1 MELARIGLS
10 NSKNSDALSR
20 KKETAAA
27 HVDTAHTNGRGHSDS
42 AGFSALAREIV
53 RAAAEKK
60 KALLSERPQLDNKL
74 SETPD
79 SGSSISSED
88 IRSDIEKLV
97 NSARESSG
105 KTSGTKTD
113 PVTDT
118 VKDTVS
124 VKTDE
129 KKEPQKTIAEMVKEQ
144 TEKID
149 KLFANKEYDKNND
162 KKLID
167 IRAKIRQGKTL
178 SPYEQQ
184 YLASK
189 DPDSY
194 KSFQQID
201 SARKMFRCTLNSCR
215 TKDDVI
221 SMRLSN
227 ALSALSEYKKAI
239 RKGDSGDAI
248 IGMNAAFE
256 SEFRSYSNSAGFKK
270 LPTAAECNK
279 FDRDLAKARKF
290 EQEKRL
296 EKRRLAA
303 KKYKKKKSVKTPGD
317 GKRTVSQVLSDPT
330 SKKVLA
336 SRAKQTYCTC
346 SMNYNVSRKMN
357 SKA

>member
-1 MELARIGLS
+1 M
-10 NSKNSDALSR
+10 ALSR
-20 KKETAAA
+20 IGSVSTCAFSQKNVGITCESFSQ
-27 HVDTAHTNGRGHSDS
+27 TNGRSHSDS

-53 RAAAEKK
+53 RKAAEKK
-60 KALLSERPQLDNKL
+60 KAFLSECPKPDNKPADT
-74 SETPD
+74 SCGN
-79 SGSSISSED
+79 SFVSSDEFKAAIED
-88 IRSDIEKLV
+88 IKKNAAENAPETSD
-97 NSARESSG
+97 
-105 KTSGTKTD
+105 TKTE
-113 PVTDT
+113 T
-118 VKDTVS
+118 VESTVS
-124 VKTDE
+124 EPVKNDE
-129 KKEPQKTIAEMVKEQ
+129 KKDPQKTIAEMVKEQ
-144 TEKID
+144 IEKID
-149 KLFANKEYDKNND
+149 SLFAEKDYDKNND
-162 KKLID
+162 RKLID
-167 IRAKIRQGKTL
+167 IRAKIRQGRTL

-201 SARKMFRCTLNSCR
+201 SARKMFRCSLNSCR

-227 ALSALSEYKKAI
+227 ALTALSEYKKAI

-248 IGMNAAFE
+248 VGLNAAFE
-256 SEFRSYSNSAGFKK
+256 NELRDYSKTSGFKS

-279 FDRDLAKARKF
+279 FDKDIAKARKY

-303 KKYKKKKSVKTPGD
+303 AKKYKKKSVKTPGD
-317 GKRTVSQVLSDPT
+317 GKRTVNQMLSDPT

-336 SRAKQTYCTC
+336 SRARQTYCTC
-346 SMNYNVSRKMN
+346 SMSYDFSRRMN